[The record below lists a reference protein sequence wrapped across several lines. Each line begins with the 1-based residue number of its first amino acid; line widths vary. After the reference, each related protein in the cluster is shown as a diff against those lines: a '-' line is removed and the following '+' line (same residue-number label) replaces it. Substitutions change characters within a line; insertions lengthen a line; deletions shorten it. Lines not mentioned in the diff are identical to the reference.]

1 MAVETEIERV
11 DEFRAGDIDAICGAT
26 EQAIDEGIGFDW
38 VKKPS
43 RQLLEAYW
51 RGVLLVPDRALFVA
65 RLEGVIVGT
74 SQLVKPSHNNEAGN
88 FNATITTF
96 FVAPWARG
104 HGLARGLLDT
114 VIRHARIE
122 GFKMLSLDVRETQTA
137 AISLYESAGFQRWGT
152 KPKYADVDDRFVA
165 GHFYS
170 KDLDIAG

>member
-1 MAVETEIERV
+1 MTAETEIERV

-38 VKKPS
+38 IKMPS

-104 HGLARGLLDT
+104 HGLARSLLST
-114 VIRHARIE
+114 VIGHARGE
-122 GFKMLSLDVRETQTA
+122 GFKMLSLDVRETQAA
-137 AISLYESAGFQRWGT
+137 AISLYESAGFARWGT
-152 KPKYADVDDRFVA
+152 KPKYAYVDGGFIA
-165 GHFYS
+165 GHFYF
-170 KDLDIAG
+170 KDLDIPE